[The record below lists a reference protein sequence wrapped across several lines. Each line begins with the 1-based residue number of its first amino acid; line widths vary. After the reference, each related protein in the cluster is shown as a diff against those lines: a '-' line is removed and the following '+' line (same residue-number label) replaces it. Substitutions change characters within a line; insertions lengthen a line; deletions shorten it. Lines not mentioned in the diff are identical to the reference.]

1 MSKAE
6 VLEALHSLTLE
17 ELLEVIE
24 AASQRLKNLLF
35 PSSATPTTS
44 TSKTSSEA
52 ELTAEVWEHAAA
64 TNPSFAFLD
73 DPEEDIYSLED
84 GEPVNHDSSTSYAA

>member
-17 ELLEVIE
+17 EILEVIE
-24 AASQRLKNLLF
+24 AASQRLKQLLF
-35 PSSATPTTS
+35 PSSTNNTS
-44 TSKTSSEA
+44 PET
-52 ELTAEVWEHAAA
+52 ELTTELWENAAA
-64 TNPSFAFLD
+64 TNPSFAFLE

-84 GEPVNHDSSTSYAA
+84 GEPVNHEQPTSYAA